1 MLRKI
6 FVLLLFC
13 TVVVSAVTLTDEKLK
28 YDDFT
33 LHYFYD
39 ESNLLDIQDIEKQDF
54 RHILPSQFSQGYYTG
69 TSWFKIDLKNQSKN
83 KDFILYFTE
92 PLWTK
97 LDLYTKKNR
106 V

>member
-13 TVVVSAVTLTDEKLK
+13 TVVVSASVTLTDEKLK

-39 ESNLLDIQDIEKQDF
+39 GSNSLDIQDIQKSDF
-54 RHILPSQFSQGYYTG
+54 THVLPSQFSQGYNTG

-83 KDFILYFTE
+83 KNYS
-92 PLWTK
+92 K
-97 LDLYTKKNR
+97 L
-106 V
+106 